1 MSEIKAT
8 LEDGTTITAEQ
19 IEAAKVK
26 SETFSKKPKGG
37 RGTQRNLIEHMFT
50 KDARAILSHKS
61 SLLREEI
68 LNYIATCMF
77 EAKGKDSLRWF
88 ERFVNNYLDYAQEH
102 PESKPATHLANA
114 LFSSDIFQRIS
125 EYIDNSEKHDTEFKE
140 YQIRSTLYDRQ
151 QEVFDNDI
159 DDRILIINS
168 RRSGKT
174 ELMGRLIVK
183 GLLKDDAHVVYLN
196 RTSSAAIRQIR
207 GPLKTALE
215 KISLQCIKGSVESQE
230 LHFENGGQLLILG
243 NNNAADIDKLRGE
256 RISMCI
262 MDECGHQRNVKQLM
276 REVIGPA
283 LKDYGSESKLYLVG
297 TPPRIPHTYVEELWN
312 NPYVKRYHWTFMDN
326 PFIPERD
333 TVIQKVC
340 EEEGVTPDSAFIR
353 REYFGEM
360 NAFDEDAKLIK
371 NFTYNKDIALPN
383 TFDYAWVGLDFGYED
398 RAAIISVVASK
409 KEQRA
414 WVVDSWSENHRG
426 TTEIANEVKR
436 QVESLKENYNLAR
449 EPWVI
454 CDTNER
460 SAVSDLYITH
470 KINNIFTA
478 YKYDLNYALDQL
490 NELFST
496 GKIIIKNDPSGRV
509 LEDIDSTVWARDKE
523 TDKILHEIDD
533 EVWHPNALMSL
544 LYVSRQFCLDV
555 LGRVD
560 DNKSAKLIEEI
571 VRN

>member
-26 SETFSKKPKGG
+26 SETFAKKPKG
-37 RGTQRNLIEHMFT
+37 RGTQKNLIEHMFT

-61 SLLREEI
+61 SLLREEL
-68 LNYIATCMF
+68 LNYISVCMF

-102 PESKPATHLANA
+102 PDSKPAAHLANA
-114 LFSSDIFQRIS
+114 LFSNDIFQRIT
-125 EYIDNSEKHDTEFKE
+125 EYIDNAEKHDTEFKE
-140 YQIRSTLYDRQ
+140 YQIRSTLYDKQ

-207 GPLKTALE
+207 GPLRTALE
-215 KISLQCIKGSVESQE
+215 KIGLQCVKGSVENQE

-312 NPYVKRYHWTFMDN
+312 NPYVKKYHWTFMDN

-333 TVIQKVC
+333 TVVQKVC

-398 RAAIISVVASK
+398 RAAIVSVVASK

-414 WVVDSWSENHRG
+414 WIVNSWSENHRG

-436 QVESLKENYNLAR
+436 QVNYLKENYNLAR

-478 YKYDLNYALDQL
+478 YKYDLNFALDQL

-571 VRN
+571 VRD

>member
-1 MSEIKAT
+1 MSVSRDSVKKIKGKGNRSPKA
-8 LEDGTTITAEQ
+8 I
-19 IEAAKVK
+19 V
-26 SETFSKKPKGG
+26 ET
-37 RGTQRNLIEHMFT
+37 MFT
-50 KDARAILSHKS
+50 TDAKTLLAGRNT
-61 SLLREEI
+61 LLREEI

-77 EAKGKDSLRWF
+77 QSRGKDALRWF
-88 ERFVNNYLDYAQEH
+88 EEFVNNYLAYAKDN
-102 PESKPATHLANA
+102 PDSRPAERLAEA
-114 LFSSDIFQRIS
+114 LFNRNIFERITQF
-125 EYIDNSEKHDTEFKE
+125 IDNAEQHDNEFKI

-151 QEVFDNDI
+151 QEVFDDNI
-159 DDRILIINS
+159 SDRVLIINS

-183 GLLKDDAHVVYLN
+183 GLLNDDAHVVYLN

-215 KISLQCIKGSVESQE
+215 KIGLQCIKGSVENQE
-230 LHFENGGQLLILG
+230 MYFENGSQLLILG

-283 LKDYGSESKLYLVG
+283 LKDYGSEARMYLVG

-312 NPYVKRYHWTFMDN
+312 NPTVKKYHWTFMDN

-333 TVIQKVC
+333 TVVQKVC
-340 EEEGVTPDSAFIR
+340 EEEGVEPTSAFIR

-371 NFTYNKDIALPN
+371 KYTFNKDAALPN

-398 RAAIISVVASK
+398 RAAIVSVVASK

-414 WVVDSWSENHRG
+414 WIVDSWSENHRG

-436 QVESLKENYNLAR
+436 QVESLKEKYNLAR

-470 KINNIFTA
+470 KIKNVFTA
-478 YKYDLNYALDQL
+478 YKYSLDLGLDQL

-496 GKIIIKNDPSGRV
+496 GKFIIKADPSGRV
-509 LEDIDSTVWARDKE
+509 MEDIDSTVWARDKE

-533 EVWHPNALMSL
+533 EVWHPNALMSI
-544 LYVSRQFCLDV
+544 LYISRQFCYDV
-555 LGRVD
+555 LGRID
-560 DNKSAKLIEEI
+560 DNKQAKLIDEI
-571 VRN
+571 VQANYDK